1 MFYTL
6 KFYSI
11 TAGLMRY
18 ENRGRKEEEQD
29 FHNNFSV
36 LFVCFLGEQSVLQ
49 NSVSG
54 SLGC

>member
-1 MFYTL
+1 MFYIL

-11 TAGLMRY
+11 TAGTRY

-36 LFVCFLGEQSVLQ
+36 LFVCFLGEQSVFQ

>member
-1 MFYTL
+1 MFYIL

-11 TAGLMRY
+11 TAGTRY

-29 FHNNFSV
+29 FLNNFSV
-36 LFVCFLGEQSVLQ
+36 LFVCFLGEQSVFQ